1 MHSKKKKQKGRGFQR
16 EVVAEV
22 TSSLAGMKRV
32 LGFPMRIDLEYH
44 SSRFLD
50 QLKRLNFHLNQIV
63 DYSHFEGTLVIVKLN
78 RWVGI
83 DPSNC

>member
-1 MHSKKKKQKGRGFQR
+1 MHSRKKQKGRGFQR

-22 TSSLAGMKRV
+22 TSSLVGMMRV
-32 LGFPMRIDLEYH
+32 LGFPMKIDLEH
-44 SSRFLD
+44 RSSRFLD
-50 QLKRLNFHLNQIV
+50 RLMHLNFHLNQIV

-83 DPSNC
+83 DLSSC